1 MTQIIRERLFLVGC
15 PRSGTTLL
23 QSLLA
28 AHSQVA
34 SFPESHFLAVNGKSQ
49 WAYFCMLLGL
59 VSSEMTTRVDEFLLE
74 IERPDMK
81 SRLPKSAFLLRPYT
95 AAFVN
100 ILDQLALHQGNIHW
114 LEKTPG
120 HLHYIKQ
127 LERYVKGAKFI
138 HILRNGADVVAS
150 MYEYTNKDPQ
160 AWGGKYSIDQCIER
174 WNGDIQRSQKH
185 VGKKNHAFVRYEELV
200 TQPEAILSQL
210 CDFIGLPFEAT
221 MLTEYRT
228 TADHLILPHETWKN
242 PVKQSIR
249 STNGTKFKRV
259 FNHAQQDYIWKHLKP
274 IESSSQL

>member
-1 MTQIIRERLFLVGC
+1 MTDPIKERLFLVGC

-28 AHSQVA
+28 AHSEVA
-34 SFPESHFLAVNGKSQ
+34 SFPESHFFAVNGKSQ
-49 WAYFCMLLGL
+49 LAYFCMLLGI
-59 VSSEMTTRVDEFLLE
+59 VSSEMRERLNEFLLE
-74 IERPDMK
+74 VERPDMK
-81 SRLPKSAFLLRPYT
+81 LRLSKSAFLLRPYT

-100 ILDQLALHQGNIHW
+100 ILDQLALDQGKTHW

-174 WNGDIQRSQKH
+174 WNGDIKRSQKQL
-185 VGKKNHAFVRYEELV
+185 GKKNHALVRYEDLV
-200 TQPEAILSQL
+200 AQPEPVLSQL

-221 MLTEYRT
+221 MLTEYPAV
-228 TADHLILPHETWKN
+228 ADHLILPHETWKHQ
-242 PVKQSIR
+242 VKQNIHN
-249 STNGTKFKRV
+249 TNGSKFKRV
-259 FNHAQQDYIWKHLKP
+259 FNPKQQDYILQNLKS
-274 IESSSQL
+274 IES